1 MMMGIGTP
9 NSQSKIERPM
19 SDPFVGED
27 EKELKPMGKVPKLV
41 SGGQAA
47 SGPTSINIRTA
58 RTWN

>member
-47 SGPTSINIRTA
+47 SGLPQ
-58 RTWN
+58 